1 MRVRHWFFM
10 ILLITLLAACTGPT
24 PTALSETPTLPQ
36 PTHTL
41 PSPDVSVTRTP
52 DVRTTV
58 EAYMQAWQKDD
69 YPAMYAMLSRLTL
82 DAVSLEDF
90 TRSYTDVA
98 NALALTNVKYE
109 VLTQLTNPGD
119 AQANCR
125 VTLQSAL
132 MGDFVRE
139 ILMKFSLENGEW
151 RLQWD
156 ETMIM
161 PELREGSS
169 LAVNYTIPARGNI
182 YDRNGNT
189 LVAQVDA
196 YALGIVPGQITEG
209 MESRLLEEVS
219 DLTGKTPQQIRA
231 LYEDAGADWYIPVGE
246 ASAQAVNSNL
256 DLLIS
261 LGGLA
266 MTPFSGRYYFDG
278 GVGPHVVG
286 YVQDIPLEE
295 LGEYKR
301 LGYRGDEK
309 VGKSGLEQW
318 GEPYLAGQRGLT
330 LYVRDVNGYT
340 TDRLSDIAS
349 KPAQELYTT
358 LDYNL
363 QLTAQRA
370 IQDFT
375 GAVVI
380 LERDTGRVLAMASSP
395 GMDPNLFEVDN
406 INSSW
411 LLGDLLDPQTQPLLN
426 RAAQSAYPLGSVF
439 KLITAAA
446 ALESGRFER
455 DTSYT
460 CGHTF
465 TEDGFLLYDWT
476 YEKEVAASGELN
488 LPEGLMR
495 SCNPYFYHIGLDLYK
510 NGFPNLVSEMARG
523 FGLGS
528 KTGIEQLDESAGA
541 MPDPANPGEAVQLA
555 IGQGTMLST
564 PLQVAEFIAALGN
577 GGTLYRP
584 QVIEK
589 VASLDGVPSLSFE
602 PQVVGT
608 LPISETTLEILRE
621 GMRLVVANK
630 RGTAYN
636 RFLGVGVPV
645 YGKTGTAQTSNGDPH
660 AWFAGYTDAG
670 RADKPDIAMVVF
682 AENAGEGSEIAAP
695 IFRRLVDYYFNGRL
709 GPLYPWESSY
719 YVVKTPKPEVTET
732 PQP

>member
-1 MRVRHWFFM
+1 MRLRPW
-10 ILLITLLAACTGPT
+10 LLLFLLMVLFAACSGPT
-24 PTALSETPTLPQ
+24 SIPETEMPTIQ
-36 PTHTL
+36 PTNTL
-41 PSPDVSVTRTP
+41 PSPDISVTRTP
-52 DVRTTV
+52 DVRTAV
-58 EAYMQAWQKDD
+58 EAYLQAWQVDD
-69 YPAMYAMLSRLTL
+69 YPAMYGMLSRLTL
-82 DAVSLEDF
+82 DAVTQENF
-90 TRSYTDVA
+90 TKSYTNVA
-98 NALALTNVKYE
+98 NALALSKVNYE
-109 VLTQLTNPGD
+109 ILTLLTNPGD
-119 AQANCR
+119 AQASCR
-125 VTLQSAL
+125 VTLTSSL
-132 MGDFVRE
+132 MGDFVRD

-161 PELREGSS
+161 PELREGRS
-169 LAVNYTIPARGNI
+169 LVVNYTIPARGNI
-182 YDRNGNT
+182 YDRNGDT
-189 LVAQVDA
+189 LVAQTDA
-196 YALGIVPGQITEG
+196 YALGIVPGQIADG
-209 MESRLLEEVS
+209 METRLLDEVS
-219 DLTGKTPQQIRA
+219 DLTGKTPQQIKA
-231 LYEDAGADWYIPVGE
+231 LYENAGADWYIAVGE
-246 ASAQAVNSNL
+246 ASAQTVNSNL

-295 LGEYKR
+295 LDAYKR

-318 GEPYLAGQRGLT
+318 GEQYLSGQRGLT
-330 LYVRDVNGYT
+330 LYVRDVNGFT
-340 TDRLSDIAS
+340 TDRLSEIAS
-349 KPAQELYTT
+349 KPAQEIYTT

-363 QLTAQRA
+363 QLTAQKA
-370 IQDFT
+370 LQGLT

-411 LLGDLLDPQTQPLLN
+411 LLGDLLDPNTQPLLN

-439 KLITAAA
+439 KIITMSA
-446 ALESGRFER
+446 ALESGLYTR
-455 DTSYT
+455 DTSYV

-465 TEDGFLLYDWT
+465 TEGGMLLYDWT
-476 YEKEVAASGELN
+476 YEHEVAASGELN

-495 SCNPYFYHIGLDLYK
+495 SCNPYFWHIGLDLYQ

-523 FGLGS
+523 FGLGA
-528 KTGIEQLDESAGA
+528 KTGIEQLDESAGS
-541 MPDPANPGEAVQLA
+541 MPDPTSAGEAVQLA
-555 IGQGTMLST
+555 IGQGIMLAT
-564 PLQVAEFIAALGN
+564 PLQVANFIAALGN
-577 GGTLYRP
+577 GGTLHRP

-589 VASLDGVPSLSFE
+589 VTSLDGVPVLSFE
-602 PQVVGT
+602 PQVIGK
-608 LPISETTLEILRE
+608 LPISETTLEIVRE
-621 GMRLVVANK
+621 GMRMVVANK

-636 RFLGVGVPV
+636 RFLNVGVPI

-660 AWFAGYTDAG
+660 AWFAGYTDANNPN
-670 RADKPDIAMVVF
+670 KPDIAMVVF
-682 AENAGEGSEIAAP
+682 AENAGEGSEVAAP
-695 IFRRLVDYYFNGRL
+695 IFRRMVEFYFNGRL

-719 YVVKTPKPEVTET
+719 YVTKTPKPDVVDT

>member
-1 MRVRHWFFM
+1 MKFRPWLL
-10 ILLITLLAACTGPT
+10 ILLVMLVIAACTGPT
-24 PTALSETPTLPQ
+24 ALPVADTPTPQ
-36 PTHTL
+36 AANTL

-52 DVRTTV
+52 DVRNTV
-58 EAYMQAWQKDD
+58 QAYLQAWQAED

-82 DAVSLEDF
+82 DAVTIEEF
-90 TRSYTDVA
+90 TQSYNDVA
-98 NALALTNVKYE
+98 NALALSGVNYE
-109 VLTQLTNPGD
+109 ILTLLTNPGD
-119 AQANCR
+119 AQASCR
-125 VTLQSAL
+125 VTLTSAL
-132 MGDFVRE
+132 MGDFVRD
-139 ILMKFSLENGEW
+139 ILMKFSLENSEW

-161 PELREGSS
+161 PELREGRS
-169 LAVNYTIPARGNI
+169 LVVNYTIPARGNI
-182 YDRNGNT
+182 YDRLGQT
-189 LVAQVDA
+189 LVAQADA
-196 YALGIVPGQITEG
+196 YALGIVPGQIAED
-209 MESRLLEEVS
+209 MEARLLDEVS
-219 DLTGKTPQQIRA
+219 DLTGKTPEQIEA
-231 LYEDAGADWYIPVGE
+231 LYENAGADWYVPVGD
-246 ASAQAVNSNL
+246 ASAQSVNSNL

-286 YVQDIPLEE
+286 YVQDIPVEE
-295 LGEYKR
+295 LGDYKR

-318 GEPYLAGQRGLT
+318 GEQYLSGQRGLT
-330 LYVRDVNGYT
+330 LYVRDANGFT
-340 TDRLSDIAS
+340 TDRLSEIAS
-349 KPAQELYTT
+349 KPAQEIYTT
-358 LDYNL
+358 LEYNL
-363 QLTAQRA
+363 QLTAQKA
-370 IQDFT
+370 IQGFS

-411 LLGDLLDPQTQPLLN
+411 LLGDLLDPETQPLLN

-439 KLITAAA
+439 KIITMAA
-446 ALESGRFER
+446 ALESGLYTR
-455 DTSYT
+455 DTLYT
-460 CGHTF
+460 CGQTF

-476 YEKEVAASGELN
+476 YEKGVAASGELN

-510 NGFPNLVSEMARG
+510 NGFPTLVSEMARG

-541 MPDPANPGEAVQLA
+541 MPDPTSPGEAVQLA
-555 IGQGTMLST
+555 IGQGTMLAT
-564 PLQVAEFIAALGN
+564 PLQVVNFIAALGN

-589 VASLDGVPSLSFE
+589 VASLDGVPVLQFE
-602 PQVVGT
+602 PQEIGK
-608 LPISETTLEILRE
+608 LPISESTLEVLRE

-636 RFLGVGVPV
+636 RFLNVGVTI

-660 AWFAGYTDAG
+660 AWFAGYTDAN
-670 RADKPDIAMVVF
+670 RSDKPDIAMVVF

-695 IFRRLVDYYFNGRL
+695 IFRRLVEFYFNGRL

-719 YVVKTPKPEVTET
+719 YVTKTPKPDETET